1 MNWITNRL
9 SERTSWDGGALIAVG
24 VLGLFFSA
32 VVPTNIVFWAAIAW
46 GALTLLKSEGQRKMD
61 ELDTEVKLLKKELE
75 DQRKIHERLDVAI
88 EKLTD
93 VSNSIHRMLAV
104 HEEKL
109 ARQEEAIVEAEQQIE
124 TRRSELSKQ
133 ISELHSRVTTN
144 TKEIMIAAAAQHAEQ
159 NKEIQAIRDELRD
172 RVGILEK
179 WRHVL
184 IGASIISGF
193 VLNKIL
199 ELDIL

>member
-1 MNWITNRL
+1 
-9 SERTSWDGGALIAVG
+9 
-24 VLGLFFSA
+24 
-32 VVPTNIVFWAAIAW
+32 
-46 GALTLLKSEGQRKMD
+46 MD

-109 ARQEEAIVEAEQQIE
+109 SRQEEAIVEAEQQIE